1 MSTASN
7 DERAKRDLR
16 LRIARGRRRINGRVR
31 ALQRGGRRL
40 ISWQTYADW
49 VWRELKDIWAE
60 SAPEEQPAGAEGGDD
75 DGT

>member
-1 MSTASN
+1 MSTAN
-7 DERAKRDLR
+7 EDDRAKRELR
-16 LRIARGRRRINGRVR
+16 LRIARGRRRIDGRIR

-49 VWRELKDIWAE
+49 VWRELKEIWAE
-60 SAPEEQPAGAEGGDD
+60 STPEEHATSADGGDD